1 MFLQRTQD
9 LTAFLPSALLEPSI
23 KSPRNLEC
31 GHIATVPNSPI
42 QCLMAQRSTLYCI
55 VLVTFQLSI
64 LFMAQDLE
72 IFQKMLS
79 VDTLLFQVELSL
91 LPSDSM
97 MQHCVSTDLLP

>member
-31 GHIATVPNSPI
+31 GHIASVPNSPI
-42 QCLMAQRSTLYCI
+42 QCLMAQNQPLYLYCI

-72 IFQKMLS
+72 ISQKMLS
-79 VDTLLFQVELSL
+79 VDTLLFSGRTVASSFRLHDAAL
-91 LPSDSM
+91 
-97 MQHCVSTDLLP
+97 CVH